1 MERMPI
7 VWPYNGQLIF
17 WIWDKWSP
25 LEFPLGNGDPGG
37 HHFLESRILWIAHFY
52 LSAFFREILVA
63 IW

>member
-1 MERMPI
+1 MAHMQISRP
-7 VWPYNGQLIF
+7 
-17 WIWDKWSP
+17 SP

-63 IW
+63 IWPHLVEVWGSMF